1 MEYTTLEEHLRKD
14 EPRRRRQRILNWLIC
29 ALHEA
34 DIKVDSID
42 IREDGVCE
50 WANID
55 VGRGIF
61 KVNVTGDSDI
71 QMMIDI
77 LMKMRGV

>member
-1 MEYTTLEEHLRKD
+1 MEYTTLEEDIRKD

>member
-1 MEYTTLEEHLRKD
+1 MEYTTLEEDVRKD